1 MKILADENI
10 PLLES
15 LFGAFGDVIPVSG
28 SDITSRRLKGV
39 DALLVRSVT
48 PVDEALIAGS
58 SLRFVGSATAGIDHV
73 DLHAL
78 VRRGIRFAHAP
89 GSNADSVA
97 DYVLCA
103 LFALADADP
112 SRLAD
117 MTIGVVG
124 VGNVGKRVARRSR
137 ALGMRV
143 VCCDPPRVIA
153 GNTDDDTTSRSDF
166 LAFDELLD
174 VSDVVTLHVP
184 LERGGEHPTWHLVD
198 AAALE
203 RVRPNVWL
211 LNTARGSVVD
221 NRALLNYLSRRTETR
236 CVLDVWEGEPLP
248 DLELMRRAD
257 IGTPHIAGYAWDAKV
272 AGARAVAADLSDHLG
287 IANEAINAP
296 LEPVGINAGSI
307 GPADSELAIIGRLA
321 RTMYDIEADARSLQ
335 DTTGLSSDER
345 SRRFR
350 ELRRDYPH
358 RRGFEAHV
366 VAFSDPPP
374 DDMVRRLSAALNVRA
389 EARQVS

>member
-15 LFGAFGDVIPVSG
+15 LFGTFGDVIPVSG
-28 SDITSRRLKGV
+28 SDITPRRLKGV
-39 DALLVRSVT
+39 EALLVRSVT

-58 SLRFVGSATAGIDHV
+58 SLRFVGSATAGIDHIE
-73 DLHAL
+73 LPAL

-103 LFALADADP
+103 LLVLAAADL

-143 VCCDPPRVIA
+143 ACCDPPRVIA
-153 GNTDDDTTSRSDF
+153 GDTDDDTTSRSDF
-166 LAFDELLD
+166 LAFHELLD

-184 LERGGEHPTWHLVD
+184 LERGGEHPTWHLVG
-198 AAALE
+198 AEAL
-203 RVRPNVWL
+203 RHARPNVWL

-221 NRALLNYLSRRTETR
+221 NRALLDFVSKQTDAR

-248 DLELMRRAD
+248 DVELMRRAD
-257 IGTPHIAGYAWDAKV
+257 VGTPHIAGYSWDAKV
-272 AGARAVAADLSDHLG
+272 AGARAVARDLSDHLG
-287 IANEAINAP
+287 IENEAINTP
-296 LEPVGINAGSI
+296 LEPVRLSVDSI
-307 GPADSELAIIGRLA
+307 GLADSELAVIGRLA
-321 RTMYDIEADARSLQ
+321 RAMYDIEADARSLQ
-335 DTTGLSSDER
+335 DTLGLSSDER

-350 ELRRDYPH
+350 ELRRDYPS

-366 VAFSDPPP
+366 IRFTDPPTS
-374 DDMVRRLSAALNVRA
+374 DVVRRLSAALNVRT
-389 EARQVS
+389 EAQVS